1 MNRRLVIMSVLLIIL
16 LVFCFFHVRGG
27 ELEGFASISEEY
39 TAMVIKQP
47 ASLSEEEVQYSLN
60 SRQTT
65 ALRDLFLET
74 TFTRRLSNG
83 FSYTGQKDEYVI
95 TMELTGA
102 DGKQLDFFHI
112 FCVGS
117 QYCQI
122 SAPYHDL
129 NLSLNIHNPNWQ
141 DALERILSDDFS

>member
-1 MNRRLVIMSVLLIIL
+1 MKRRLVIMSVLLIIL
-16 LVFCFFHVRGG
+16 LLFCFFHVWGG

-39 TAMVIKQP
+39 TATVIKQP

-83 FSYTGQKDEYVI
+83 FSYTG
-95 TMELTGA
+95 
-102 DGKQLDFFHI
+102 
-112 FCVGS
+112 
-117 QYCQI
+117 
-122 SAPYHDL
+122 
-129 NLSLNIHNPNWQ
+129 
-141 DALERILSDDFS
+141 